1 MENKT
6 KSKDALGI
14 TDLIGQ
20 ITKKQNSGE
29 LGKTDK
35 QHVISVN
42 EQKHENTESQK
53 HKNDKT
59 QEHKNSKTKNHI
71 NTDAQKREKYI
82 GGRPS
87 MKNPDIEYVR
97 ISATIPKALK
107 KKIGNALVDEIFQT
121 ENGVIR
127 TVDELVTHAVEKL
140 FLKK

>member
-42 EQKHENTESQK
+42 EQKHENTETQK
-53 HKNDKT
+53 
-59 QEHKNSKTKNHI
+59 HI
-71 NTDAQKREKYI
+71 NTEIVKRKNTEVQKREKSI
-82 GGRPS
+82 TGRPS
-87 MKNPDIEYVR
+87 MKDPDIEYVR

-107 KKIGNALVDEIFQT
+107 KKMGNAIVNEVFQT
-121 ENGVIR
+121 ENGYIR
-127 TVDELVTHAVEKL
+127 TVDELVTYAVEKL
-140 FLKK
+140 LTEK